1 MKSLVDE
8 VRVFI
13 QERYVRPARDKG
25 AKVIT
30 IKAGEIQKEMGLKG
44 KIPTICSALSS
55 KKLQEASG
63 IRLLKREGP
72 SCGAEA
78 TYTYEIQD
86 M

>member
-1 MKSLVDE
+1 MKSLADE
-8 VRVFI
+8 VRDFI

-25 AKVIT
+25 IKLIT
-30 IKAGEIQKEMGLKG
+30 LKAGEIQKGMGLKG
-44 KIPTICSALSS
+44 KIPTTCSALSS
-55 KKLQEASG
+55 KKLQEACG

-78 TYTYEIQD
+78 TYTYEIQN

>member
-1 MKSLVDE
+1 MRSLADE
-8 VRVFI
+8 VRSFI
-13 QERYVRPARDKG
+13 QERYVKPARDRG
-25 AKVIT
+25 ERVIT

-55 KKLQEASG
+55 KRLQKACG

-78 TYTYEIQD
+78 TYTYEIG
-86 M
+86 